1 MKITPDMILKLK
13 NLGDAALLVNNALE
27 AKVQEIRQQQSKV
40 NATLQEDF
48 ELALPDNT
56 MSILTE
62 LLEANYD
69 YFDFDETWL
78 YPFGFIA
85 RGYDNSTE
93 QKDSLRISF
102 EEFNA
107 FVEKRNAS

>member
-1 MKITPDMILKLK
+1 MKITPDMVLKLK

-27 AKVQEIRQQQSKV
+27 VKIQEIRQQQSKV

-56 MSILTE
+56 MDLLTD

-69 YFDFDETWL
+69 YFDFDKTWL
-78 YPFGFIA
+78 YHFGFIA
-85 RGYDNSTE
+85 RGYDNLAG
-93 QKDSLRISF
+93 QKDSFRISF

-107 FVEKRNAS
+107 FVESLPK

>member
-1 MKITPDMILKLK
+1 MKITPDMILKLQTHAEHAK
-13 NLGDAALLVNNALE
+13 IVQEGLE
-27 AKVQEIRQQQSKV
+27 AKIQEIRRQQSEV
-40 NATLQEDF
+40 SSCLQTAF

-56 MSILTE
+56 MDLLTE

-85 RGYDNSTE
+85 RGYDNSTD
-93 QKDSLRISF
+93 QKNSLRISF

>member
-56 MSILTE
+56 MSILTD
-62 LLEANYD
+62 LLEVDYD
-69 YFDFDETWL
+69 YFDFDEAWI
-78 YPFGFIA
+78 YPYGFIA

-107 FVEKRNAS
+107 FVEKHSAS

>member
-1 MKITPDMILKLK
+1 MKITPDMVLKLK

-56 MSILTE
+56 LDIFVE
-62 LLEANYD
+62 LMETD
-69 YFDFDETWL
+69 YGHFDADETWL

-85 RGYDNSTE
+85 RGYDNSTD
-93 QKDSLRISF
+93 QKGSLRISF

>member
-1 MKITPDMILKLK
+1 MKITPDMVLKLK

-56 MSILTE
+56 MDLLTD

-69 YFDFDETWL
+69 YFDFDDVWI
-78 YPFGFIA
+78 YPHGFIG
-85 RGYDNSTE
+85 RGFDNRTE
-93 QKDSLRISF
+93 QEDSLRIGF
-102 EEFNA
+102 DEFNA
-107 FVEKRNAS
+107 FVEKHSAS

>member
-1 MKITPDMILKLK
+1 MKITPDMILKLQTHAEHAK
-13 NLGDAALLVNNALE
+13 IVQEGLE
-27 AKVQEIRQQQSKV
+27 VKIQEIRQQQSKV

-56 MSILTE
+56 MDLLTE

-85 RGYDNSTE
+85 RGYDNSTD
-93 QKDSLRISF
+93 QKNSLRISF